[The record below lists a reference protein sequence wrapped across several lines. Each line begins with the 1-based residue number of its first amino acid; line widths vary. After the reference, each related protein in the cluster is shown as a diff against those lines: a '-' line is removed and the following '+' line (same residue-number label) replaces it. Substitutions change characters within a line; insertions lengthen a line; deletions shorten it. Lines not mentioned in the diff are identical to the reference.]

1 MDRLCVYPKDVQQVT
16 GRSERYGRNLI
27 SRIKK
32 KLLKESHQLV
42 TIDEFCLYMGLEKES
57 VLKHIRY

>member
-16 GRSERYGRNLI
+16 GWSERYGRKLI

-42 TIDEFCLYMGLEKES
+42 TIDVFFLYTVLEKES
-57 VLKHIRY
+57 VLKHIT